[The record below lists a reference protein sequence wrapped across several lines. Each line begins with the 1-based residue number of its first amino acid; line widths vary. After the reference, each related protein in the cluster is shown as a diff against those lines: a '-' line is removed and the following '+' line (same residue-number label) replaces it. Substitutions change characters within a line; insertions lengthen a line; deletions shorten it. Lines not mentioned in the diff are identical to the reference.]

1 MPDDIPEKFRRGFPH
16 KDPYADQ
23 KALCPDAKV
32 IFDVGANIGA
42 TSLTYRR
49 LFPDAAIHAFEP
61 FPAAF
66 GKLEARFATDGRV
79 RCVRKAVSSSSGDA
93 LLHVNS
99 MDVTNALSPIRDEA
113 FGYLPDNFAKS
124 GSISVETTKLDDYSR
139 VDGIDRI
146 DILKMDAQGSELDIL
161 RGGERLLSEGRVKL
175 VYSELIFVPVY
186 EQQAAFHEIAAFLAP
201 FGFRLFDF
209 FGFTYDPSGQLKWG
223 MRFFYWGEGDCHG
236 EHQAER
242 DAQVSFDCAV

>member
-1 MPDDIPEKFRRGFPH
+1 MSEAIPEKFRRGFPH
-16 KDPYADQ
+16 KDAYADQ

-32 IFDVGANIGA
+32 IFDVGANLGA

-49 LFPDAAIHAFEP
+49 LFPDAVIHAFEP
-61 FPAAF
+61 FPGAF
-66 GKLEARFATDGRV
+66 GKLKARFAQDGKV
-79 RCVRKAVSSSSGDA
+79 RCVQKAVSSSSGDA

-99 MDVTNALSPIRDEA
+99 MDVTNAMSPILDEA
-113 FGYLPDNFAKS
+113 FEFLPENFAKS
-124 GSISVETTKLDDYSR
+124 GSISVETTTLDDHCR
-139 VDGIDRI
+139 AEGVDRI

-186 EQQAAFHEIAAFLAP
+186 EKQAAFHEIAAHLTP

-223 MRFFYWGEGDCHG
+223 
-236 EHQAER
+236 
-242 DAQVSFDCAV
+242 DAIFRLAGR